1 MLERW
6 NMFDSAKMT
15 ELGRVLWTMMS
26 HINLSFLQ
34 TYERWG
40 DLKSPQIWAM
50 RFEDGHWIIHLPLG
64 GVAILQWWHCED
76 VSTFV
81 AALMELKGRKI
92 LVLMGMACAPDDSFP
107 HNLMGWT
114 KTSMISSEVKYP
126 NLFFSEKSSR
136 FFVKNMNFTE
146 SCVKKLL
153 WSQSLLCGV
162 LWSGHGEMV
171 QSGGLVDL
179 PWRRWKRTTWNKHP
193 FWTGVMKLLVLEGS
207 NTTNVW

>member
-1 MLERW
+1 
-6 NMFDSAKMT
+6 
-15 ELGRVLWTMMS
+15 MMS
-26 HINLSFLQ
+26 HLNLFFSK

-40 DLKSPQIWAM
+40 NLKSPQIWAM
-50 RFEDGHWIIHLPLG
+50 RFKDGHWIINLPLG

-92 LVLMGMACAPDDSFP
+92 LVLMGMACAPDDSFL

-126 NLFFSEKSSR
+126 NLFFLKNPPS
-136 FFVKNMNFTE
+136 FFWWNSF
-146 SCVKKLL
+146 CAKKLL
-153 WSQSLLCGV
+153 SSQSLLCGV